1 MSFSIESYDGKSKLV
16 YKLDANEA
24 IDQLSL
30 SMLKGKDIPHFLNL
44 SFSQIDTDRF
54 ISYDI
59 TGQTSAF
66 EVLKLKANFKIIN
79 LLFSGIIDALE
90 SCDQYML
97 LEGSI
102 LLNENYIYL
111 DKDYKPRFVCLPVEK
126 KDDEQEDIKIFF
138 KKILINYNY
147 SDIDNSDY
155 FQKINVY
162 LNNQNFSLE
171 QFKKQLKQIEIE
183 TMGGKKQPV
192 PPKPIIKQENK
203 EVVVPK
209 KEEKPIEKKENV
221 AVPNVRSL
229 DGAPLKPVNDLDENK
244 NKKSLLWGQKNI
256 LNEGVKK
263 VIKKKDEIVKEI
275 DKNVNNGKFKV
286 DFAIPGRDNSQLSKN
301 KVEEQPKVVANVPL
315 ENKTNSIKEE
325 VVKENVLKQK
335 EELYKVLNAGNY
347 EGTVVLDE
355 EISDETTLLEQNDN
369 PKKAYIIRSKNKRRA
384 LINKNR
390 FIIGKDENNADFC
403 ISDNPTI
410 SRQHAVIVKENDNY
424 FIIDGGSKNFSYI
437 NGKKLLSEEKAK
449 LNNMDKIKLSN
460 EEFVFIIE

>member
-1 MSFSIESYDGKSKLV
+1 MSFSVESYDGKSKLV
-16 YKLDANEA
+16 YKLDTNEV

-44 SFSQIDTDRF
+44 SFSQIDADRF

-79 LLFSGIIDALE
+79 LLFNGIIDALE

-126 KDDEQEDIKIFF
+126 KGDDQEDIKIFF

-183 TMGGKKQPV
+183 TMGGRKQPV

-203 EVVVPK
+203 EVIVPK
-209 KEEKPIEKKENV
+209 KEEKPIEKKEN
-221 AVPNVRSL
+221 AAASNVRSL
-229 DGAPLKPVNDLDENK
+229 DDAPLKPVNDLDENK

-325 VVKENVLKQK
+325 AVKESVLKQK

-355 EISDETTLLEQNDN
+355 EISDETTLLEQTDA

-437 NGKKLLSEEKAK
+437 NGKKLLSEEKTK